1 MSPGKRIKTQW
12 ASLAL
17 NDEGRVVVCVNENS
31 HRKHFCFDSLTHLE
45 TALDHRELIVGKWI
59 VPLPVQ
65 CCILKTVTLPAS
77 DLEEAA
83 KMIEFE
89 LPDLVPMPG
98 DQLSYGCSVLNK
110 HQNMLDVLVC
120 LARTNDIEQHLES
133 FAEIGI
139 KPHFVYADSFAVWN
153 WIACKEQQT
162 PSPWI
167 AALLSDRNAIVVSS
181 VNDNLQQANE
191 INASTSSALIDKLVQ
206 QIVNQDKSMTGSTDS
221 ASHILLVGSDGLVH
235 ELKDRLQDM
244 FEPAILELPA
254 VIHYGN
260 GDHND
265 TANLCLAG
273 TIAAGLFDIAAKK
286 RLLHCNLLPSKYL
299 ESARRKTLVLNYSF
313 SAITALLAVL
323 LLWLSLWASNRRIDQ
338 KTNLIQAR
346 IAPIVDI
353 ADSVESKRRQVK
365 AIGAQ
370 LYGRGMI
377 TNILAE
383 LFKYTPRNVSIFR
396 FQLTTGSGGANIE
409 ISGQAD
415 ALANAFGY
423 AEAMRKGKILNQMQ
437 ILNAQQIPRPGGSV
451 VEFKARCTITS
462 ERINDP

>member
-1 MSPGKRIKTQW
+1 MSSRTRIKTQW
-12 ASLAL
+12 AGLAL
-17 NDEGRVVVCVNENS
+17 NDDARVVVCVKENS
-31 HRKHFCFDSLTHLE
+31 HRKHICFDSLTHLKK
-45 TALDHRELIVGKWI
+45 ALNHRELIVGKWI

-65 CCILKTVTLPAS
+65 GCILKIVTLPAA

-89 LPDLVPMPG
+89 LPDLVPIPA
-98 DQLSYGCSVLNK
+98 DQLSYGCSLINK
-110 HQNMLDVLVC
+110 HQNMLDVMVC
-120 LARTNDIEQHLES
+120 LARTNDIEQHLDR
-133 FAEIGI
+133 FAEYGI
-139 KPHFVYADSFAVWN
+139 KPRFVYADSFAAWN
-153 WIACKEQQT
+153 WIACKQQQT
-162 PSPWI
+162 IDPWI
-167 AALLSDRNAIVVSS
+167 GALLNETKAIIVSS

-191 INASTSSALIDKLVQ
+191 INASTSPALIDKLVQ
-206 QIVNQDKSMTGSTDS
+206 QIVNQDKSMEGSTDS
-221 ASHILLVGSDGLVH
+221 LCNILLVGSDGPVH
-235 ELKDRLQDM
+235 EMKTRLQDM
-244 FEPAILELPA
+244 FEPSILELPR

-273 TIAAGLFDIAAKK
+273 TIAQGLFDIAAKK
-286 RLLHCNLLPSKYL
+286 RLLHCNLLPTKYL
-299 ESARRKTLVLNYSF
+299 ESARRKTLLLNYSF

-346 IAPIVDI
+346 IAPIADI

-383 LFKYTPRNVSIFR
+383 LFKYTPRNVSISR
-396 FQLTTGSGGANIE
+396 FQLTTVSGGANIE

-423 AEAMRKGKILNQMQ
+423 AEAMRKGRILNQMQ

-462 ERINDP
+462 ERKNDP

>member
-1 MSPGKRIKTQW
+1 MSLRKRIKTQW
-12 ASLAL
+12 AGLAL
-17 NDEGRVVVCVNENS
+17 NDDGRVVVCVKENS
-31 HRKHFCFDSLTHLE
+31 HRKCLCFDSLTHLK
-45 TALDHRELIVGKWI
+45 TALDHRAFVVGKWI
-59 VPLPVQ
+59 VSLPVQ
-65 CCILKTVTLPAS
+65 SCILKTVTLPAL
-77 DLEEAA
+77 DMEEAA
-83 KMIEFE
+83 KMVEFE
-89 LPDLVPMPG
+89 LPDLVPMPA

-120 LARTNDIEQHLES
+120 LARTNDIEQHLDR
-133 FAEIGI
+133 FAELGI

-153 WIACKEQQT
+153 WVACKQQQT
-162 PSPWI
+162 TSPWI
-167 AALLSDRNAIVVSS
+167 AALLNETNAIVVSS
-181 VNDNLQQANE
+181 VNDNLQQVSE
-191 INASTSSALIDKLVQ
+191 INASTSSALNDKLVE
-206 QIVNQDKSMTGSTDS
+206 QIVNQDKSMTDSTDS
-221 ASHILLVGSDGLVH
+221 ACHVLLVGSDGPVH

-244 FEPAILELPA
+244 LEPAILELPSI
-254 VIHYGN
+254 IHYGN

-286 RLLHCNLLPSKYL
+286 RLLHCNLLPLKYL
-299 ESARRKTLVLNYSF
+299 ASARRRTLLLNYSF
-313 SAITALLAVL
+313 SAITALLALL
-323 LLWLSLWASNRRIDQ
+323 LLWLSLWASNRRIDL
-338 KTNLIQAR
+338 KTNLIHAR
-346 IAPIVDI
+346 IAPIADI

-383 LFKYTPRNVSIFR
+383 LFKYTPKNVSISR
-396 FQLTTGSGGANIE
+396 FQLTTSSGGAKIE

-423 AEAMRKGKILNQMQ
+423 AEAMRKSKILKQMQ

-462 ERINDP
+462 EQTNDP